1 MNHRYAWEQAVST
14 VPLVAINICIAWYCI
29 HTDRCQYKVHWKK
42 EKKVQRIQIKCIN
55 HKSMHY
61 DNLEFGSEMFLMVI
75 KKCNNKEVL
84 MVKVGWQQIQQG
96 NGKDDC
102 VHTFPKHILFHNRED
117 TFSKLTCQILTWWD
131 WWPLDEW
138 RAPKYTCRHLGF
150 TLIYF
155 YYLFV
160 EIS

>member
-1 MNHRYAWEQAVST
+1 MNGQTLLYLRNNKKIFCLRKMKHFLIKKYALWS
-14 VPLVAINICIAWYCI
+14 W
-29 HTDRCQYKVHWKK
+29 
-42 EKKVQRIQIKCIN
+42 
-55 HKSMHY
+55 
-61 DNLEFGSEMFLMVI
+61 EFGSEMFLIVMKI
-75 KKCNNKEVL
+75 CRMEKKKIL
-84 MVKVGWQQIQQG
+84 MVKYGWHQVQQG

-102 VHTFPKHILFHNRED
+102 IHTFPKHILFHNRED
-117 TFSKLTCQILTWWD
+117 KFSKLARQILTWWD

-138 RAPKYTCRHLGF
+138 RAPKYTCRRLGF

>member
-1 MNHRYAWEQAVST
+1 MWNIRWIQSYQKEAV
-14 VPLVAINICIAWYCI
+14 L
-29 HTDRCQYKVHWKK
+29 QKK
-42 EKKVQRIQIKCIN
+42 SNYILPEESESFFIKK
-55 HKSMHY
+55 KSMHY
-61 DNLEFGSEMFLMVI
+61 DHGNLGVKLSWKYANEKY
-75 KKCNNKEVL
+75 KKKIL
-84 MVKVGWQQIQQG
+84 MVKDGWHQVQQG

-102 VHTFPKHILFHNRED
+102 IHTFPKHNLFHNRED
-117 TFSKLTCQILTWWD
+117 TFSKLARQILTWWD

-138 RAPKYTCRHLGF
+138 RAPKYTCRRLRF